1 MGTGRKNMKYTII
14 IIALLSIAAMAQTE
28 TSSLRVEEVFS
39 VETPE
44 EFESALADGYP
55 MPWLAEILEDET
67 IPEEDRYWLDC
78 RVRAVMARALHL
90 FYNREGEPVH
100 VEAEGGIRNGES
112 YWREV
117 FIVEPGYRDRSH
129 EMYLELEPPYYF
141 LRTPGY
147 LVDRFGER
155 IGEIATADLKIHLS
169 RDGRLGIYTSGL
181 RMHAENPSHVYFLNS
196 SGDVRDVPIGPR
208 LSGLSSICMSDD
220 GSFTLVAC
228 SGSGSTWSRN
238 RDQGMDLEYPD
249 DEVMM
254 HVFTGTGDLI
264 YARIILESP
273 TNNQISP
280 DMRYI
285 GYASLEATYLL
296 DAATGETIYTWEHY
310 GGCYPYFTRNS
321 RYLCVPAVG
330 GAKIFDCETG
340 EVAFDMPGQI
350 PNRNYYEGLSA
361 SNDLSVIAGDRILE
375 IPPYDNIQ
383 YFNDIFIN
391 GELYSSEPMGSR
403 IQEVSPNGYFI
414 DLQFYNP
421 FTRWNGPAVP
431 YTVLS
436 IRGNR

>member
-1 MGTGRKNMKYTII
+1 MKFTII
-14 IIALLSIAAMAQTE
+14 ITALLSIAATAQTE

-39 VETPE
+39 VESPE
-44 EFESALADGYP
+44 ELESALADGYP

-78 RVRAVMARALHL
+78 RVRAVIARELHL
-90 FYNREGEPVH
+90 FYNRDGEPVH
-100 VEAEGGIRNGES
+100 VEAEGGIRNGEA

-117 FIVEPGYRDRSH
+117 FIVEPVYIKRSSIGSN
-129 EMYLELEPPYYF
+129 ESAPEIEPPYYF
-141 LRTPGY
+141 WRTPGY

-155 IGEIATADLKIHLS
+155 IGEIATTDLIMHLS

-196 SGDVRDVPIGPR
+196 SNDVKDVPIGPR
-208 LSGLSSICMSDD
+208 LSGLSGICMADD
-220 GSFTLVAC
+220 GSFALVAC
-228 SGSGSTWSRN
+228 SGTGSTWTRN
-238 RDQGMDLEYPD
+238 RDQGMDLDYPD

-264 YARIILESP
+264 YARTMPEGP

-285 GYASLEATYLL
+285 SYAALNTTYLL
-296 DAATGETIYTWEHY
+296 DATTGETIYTWEHY
-310 GGCYPYFTRNS
+310 GGCNPFFTRSS

-350 PNRNYYEGLSA
+350 PNRNYYEGLNA
-361 SNDLSVIAGDRILE
+361 SNDLSVIAGDRIFE

-391 GELYSSEPMGSR
+391 GELYSSEPMGAR

-421 FTRWNGPAVP
+421 FTRWDGPAVP
-431 YTVLS
+431 YTVLAV
-436 IRGNR
+436 RGNR